1 MQRKLILSLII
12 TGALITVYLLNPS
25 FHSTD
30 RKEAVVL
37 GSDKMGTVEKLG
49 PYGNRDS
56 EVKIA
61 YITGVHPLEGDSHR
75 ALLQALEENQDK
87 LRYTYFVYRVNVT
100 FNPED
105 YEKGRM
111 AGQLLARRY
120 VVPDVSRGNYSLA
133 VDVHSNRGNYGMR
146 RFVFT
151 PLPHEQS
158 RMIALKLASRIS
170 WLSYYF
176 PESQTSPAY
185 VTEPII
191 QGGIPAILY
200 ENYMYQDYPETLE
213 HAREFVI
220 TLDSTDIPS

>member
-1 MQRKLILSLII
+1 MIISLVIMG
-12 TGALITVYLLNPS
+12 TLITVYLLNPP

-30 RKEAVVL
+30 GNEAVVL
-37 GSDKMGTVEKLG
+37 GSDRMGTVEKLG
-49 PYGNRDS
+49 PYGNTDS

-61 YITGVHPLEGDSHR
+61 YITGVHPLERDSHR
-75 ALLQALEENQDK
+75 AVLHVLEENQDK
-87 LRYTYFVYRVNVT
+87 LRYKYFVYRVNVT
-100 FNPED
+100 LNPED

-158 RMIALKLASRIS
+158 RVIALKLASRIS

-191 QGGIPAILY
+191 QGGTPAILY
-200 ENYMYQDYPETLE
+200 ENYMYQDYSRTLQ
-213 HAREFVI
+213 HAREFVR
-220 TLDSTDIPS
+220 TLDSTEIPASL

>member
-1 MQRKLILSLII
+1 MQRKLILLVI

-30 RKEAVVL
+30 KRNESVVL

-56 EVKIA
+56 PVRIA

-75 ALLQALEENQDK
+75 AILQGLEENQDR
-87 LRYTYFVYRVNVT
+87 LRYMYFVYRVNVT
-100 FNPED
+100 LDPED
-105 YEKGRM
+105 YERGRM

-158 RMIALKLASRIS
+158 RIIALKLASRIS
-170 WLSYYF
+170 WLSHYF

-191 QGGIPAILY
+191 QGGTPAILY
-200 ENYMYQDYPETLE
+200 ENYMYQDYSRTLE

-220 TLDSTDIPS
+220 TLDSTEIPS